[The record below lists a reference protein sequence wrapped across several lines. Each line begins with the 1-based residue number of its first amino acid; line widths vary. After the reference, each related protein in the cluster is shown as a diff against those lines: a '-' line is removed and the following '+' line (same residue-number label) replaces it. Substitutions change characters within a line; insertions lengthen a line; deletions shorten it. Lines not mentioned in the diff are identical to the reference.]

1 MTVSSTYIAAL
12 LKPPTVK
19 PASSRKLWGIDLEGV
34 WLPFFMA
41 SNVEGQTNIPSEAL
55 GAPLRLGYD
64 KDGEVRFNQSGRPS
78 FKVASELSEQ
88 VNIVKGNI
96 MASLVQYTG
105 QVVKSNKDGYAEE
118 AMKAHNA
125 GQNIL
130 TRDADALQKAIDAIE
145 AQAAKDRPATSPA
158 PVEEPVEEQAKVP
171 VAA

>member
-1 MTVSSTYIAAL
+1 MSVSSNYIAAL

-64 KDGEVRFNQSGRPS
+64 KDGEVRFSQSGRPS

-88 VNIVKGNI
+88 VNSVKGNI

-118 AMKAHNA
+118 AQKAHNA
-125 GQNIL
+125 GQDIL
-130 TRDADALQKAIDAIE
+130 TKDANALQKAIDDMETKAATVHPAI
-145 AQAAKDRPATSPA
+145 PSV
-158 PVEEPVEEQAKVP
+158 PVEQPAEEQAKEP